1 MAFSISQ
8 VIRQIQ
14 AAAEKPSAEGSVDLD
29 TKRAYVAACQAADK
43 LFQCAAEIK
52 EPLLGKYVQLIHE
65 QKNIIIPNKICRAI
79 TLGKAKTCVRDW
91 STG

>member
-52 EPLLGKYVQLIHE
+52 EPLLG
-65 QKNIIIPNKICRAI
+65 NIPNKICRAI
-79 TLGKAKTCVRDW
+79 TLGKAKTCLRDW